1 MEEKN
6 EQQIEEIAEVEE
18 TGQEAGKKEE
28 GKAAKPKTAT
38 PRASRR
44 KQPVAEA
51 KVGNVPAP
59 TPRMLERYKQEVAP
73 AMIQDFSYG
82 NVMQVP
88 RVSKVVV
95 NIGLAEGLLN
105 PKAVEAAMGD
115 LTAIVGQRPVTTKAK
130 KSIAGFKLRKGMTVG
145 MMVTLRGSRMWEFLD
160 RLLNVALPRIRDF
173 RGIPR
178 HSFDGRGNFSLGL
191 REQTMF
197 PEIDYNAIDRL
208 RGLQIAIVTTA
219 KTDEESL
226 RLLEHLGMPFSKN

>member
-1 MEEKN
+1 MDDNN
-6 EQQIEEIAEVEE
+6 EQQIEETVEVE
-18 TGQEAGKKEE
+18 GSQKEE
-28 GKAAKPKTAT
+28 PKAAKPKAAT

-44 KQPVAEA
+44 RQPAAEA
-51 KVGNVPAP
+51 KAGNVPAP
-59 TPRMLERYKQEVAP
+59 TPRMLERYKREVAP
-73 AMIQDFSYG
+73 AMVKDFSYG

-95 NIGLAEGLLN
+95 NIGLGEGLLN
-105 PKAVEAAMGD
+105 PRAVEAAMGD

-173 RGIPR
+173 RGISR

-191 REQTMF
+191 REQVMF
-197 PEIDYNAIDRL
+197 PEIDYNAVDRL

>member
-73 AMIQDFSYG
+73 AMIKDFSYG